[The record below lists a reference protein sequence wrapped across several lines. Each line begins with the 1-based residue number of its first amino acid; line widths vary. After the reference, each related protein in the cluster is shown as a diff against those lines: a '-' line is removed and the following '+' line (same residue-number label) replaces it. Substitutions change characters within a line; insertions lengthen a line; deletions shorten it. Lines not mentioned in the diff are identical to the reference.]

1 MTISW
6 TWTPKDKA
14 EAVPSIGDQYISM
27 GKSVLCLRNPMPVD
41 SAFMAKLFSATIV
54 VTLLLWLWMFCAVIN
69 DTPADEVWVLLIPL
83 LLPLGISLFLF
94 YRIHLIRSQSNF
106 YFNRHTQKV
115 YYLKGKTLLVG
126 DWNNVKAGICGRTEF
141 SGRSFSTTTSLIL
154 NAFGT
159 DQDSPQA
166 RQIAE
171 SWAPTYSICVDS
183 NEPSDPRPIFV
194 AQVWEY
200 IRQFMAHGPDKLPV
214 PQEPHWW
221 YVPHNSIC
229 LTPRQAFRHYVPWR
243 TGEPGEKQG
252 KKWWLMP
259 LWLVFFPYNFFV
271 ALCWWMTCRLLR
283 VRPAAPPQQALEGES
298 VTSAHLEMTAKTI
311 GP

>member
-6 TWTPKDKA
+6 TWTPADKA
-14 EAVPSIGDQYISM
+14 EAAPSIGDQYISM
-27 GKSVLCLRNPMPVD
+27 GKNVLCLRNPMPAD
-41 SAFMAKLFSATIV
+41 SAFMAKMFSATIV
-54 VTLLLWLWMFCAVIN
+54 VTLLLWLWMFCAAIN
-69 DTPADEVWVLLIPL
+69 DTPSDEAWVLFIPL
-83 LLPLGISLFLF
+83 LLPLGISPFLF

-106 YFNRHTQKV
+106 YFNRHTQKI

-126 DWNNVKAGICGRTEF
+126 DWAHVKAGVMGRTEF
-141 SGRSFSTTTSLIL
+141 SGRSFSTTTSLVL

-159 DQDSPQA
+159 QQDSPQA
-166 RQIAE
+166 KQIAK
-171 SWAPTYSICVDS
+171 SWAPTYSICIDS

-221 YVPHNSIC
+221 YVPHNAIC

-259 LWLVFFPYNFFV
+259 LWLVLFPYNFFV

-283 VRPAAPPQQALEGES
+283 VRPAAPPQQALEGEPG
-298 VTSAHLEMTAKTI
+298 TSTPIGMTARTVE
-311 GP
+311 P

>member
-1 MTISW
+1 MAISW
-6 TWTPKDKA
+6 TWAPGGK
-14 EAVPSIGDQYISM
+14 EAAAPSIGDQYIAM
-27 GKSVLCLRNPMPVD
+27 GKNVLCLRNPMPAD
-41 SAFMAKLFSATIV
+41 SAFMAKLFCATIV
-54 VTLLLWLWMFCAVIN
+54 ITFVLWFWMFCAVIG
-69 DTPADEVWVLLIPL
+69 DTPADEVWVLFIPL

-126 DWNNVKAGICGRTEF
+126 DWSKVKAGISDRTEF

-171 SWAPTYSICVDS
+171 SWAPTYSICIDS
-183 NEPSDPRPIFV
+183 NEPSDPRPVFV

-200 IRQFMAHGPDKLPV
+200 IRQFMAHGPDRLPV

-221 YVPHNSIC
+221 YVPHNNIC
-229 LTPRQAFRHYVPWR
+229 LTPRQALRHYVPWR
-243 TGEPGEKQG
+243 TGELGEKQG
-252 KKWWLMP
+252 KKGWLMP
-259 LWLVFFPYNFFV
+259 FWLVFFPYNFFV
-271 ALCWWMTCRLLR
+271 ALCWWLTCRLLR
-283 VRPAAPPQQALEGES
+283 VRPAAVPPQALEGEP
-298 VTSAHLEMTAKTI
+298 
-311 GP
+311 GPLARQ

>member
-27 GKSVLCLRNPMPVD
+27 GKSVLCLRNPMPAD

-54 VTLLLWLWMFCAVIN
+54 VTLLLWLWMFCAVIKE
-69 DTPADEVWVLLIPL
+69 TPSDEAWILFIPL
-83 LLPLGISLFLF
+83 LLPLGVSLFLF
-94 YRIHLIRSQSNF
+94 YRIHLIKSQSNF
-106 YFNRHTQKV
+106 YFNRHTQKI

-126 DWNNVKAGICGRTEF
+126 DWADVKAGVTGRTEF

-159 DQDSPQA
+159 LQDSPQA
-166 RQIAE
+166 RQIAK
-171 SWAPTYSICVDS
+171 SWAPTYSICIDS

-229 LTPRQAFRHYVPWR
+229 LPPVRHFVTMCLGAR
-243 TGEPGEKQG
+243 ESLG
-252 KKWWLMP
+252 KSRAR
-259 LWLVFFPYNFFV
+259 N
-271 ALCWWMTCRLLR
+271 
-283 VRPAAPPQQALEGES
+283 G
-298 VTSAHLEMTAKTI
+298 
-311 GP
+311 G

>member
-6 TWTPKDKA
+6 TWTPGDK
-14 EAVPSIGDQYISM
+14 EAATPSIGDQYISM
-27 GKSVLCLRNPMPVD
+27 GKNVLCLRNPMPAD
-41 SAFMAKLFSATIV
+41 SAFMAKMFSATIV
-54 VTLLLWLWMFCAVIN
+54 ITLVLWLWMFCAVI
-69 DTPADEVWVLLIPL
+69 DDMPVDETWILFIPL

-115 YYLKGKTLLVG
+115 YYFKGKTLLVG
-126 DWNNVKAGICGRTEF
+126 DWSNVKAGISDRTEF

-159 DQDSPQA
+159 DQGSPQA
-166 RQIAE
+166 RQIAK
-171 SWAPTYSICVDS
+171 SWAPTYSICIDS

-200 IRQFMAHGPDKLPV
+200 IRQFMARGPDKLPV

-221 YVPHNSIC
+221 YVPHNNIY
-229 LTPRQAFRHYVPWR
+229 LTPRQAFRHYVPWY

-259 LWLVFFPYNFFV
+259 FWLVFFPYNFFV

-283 VRPAAPPQQALEGES
+283 VSPAPPPPQALEGEPGQ
-298 VTSAHLEMTAKTI
+298 H
-311 GP
+311 P